1 MNIAKSK
8 RKEKRDKLCKG
19 RDHRRKE
26 DRLEKGGT
34 VNNRVEEIKL
44 EGATEGQIYQQ
55 KERSPQK
62 TGKAQDSRLSDTSE
76 GRDET
81 WDQKKKED

>member
-44 EGATEGQIYQQ
+44 EGATEG
-55 KERSPQK
+55 
-62 TGKAQDSRLSDTSE
+62 
-76 GRDET
+76 
-81 WDQKKKED
+81 